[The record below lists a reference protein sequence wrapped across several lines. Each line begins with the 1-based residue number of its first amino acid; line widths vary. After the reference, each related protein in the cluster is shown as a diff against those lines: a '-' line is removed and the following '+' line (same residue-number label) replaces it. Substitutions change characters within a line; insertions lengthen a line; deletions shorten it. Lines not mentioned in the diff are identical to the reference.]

1 MAVMML
7 HDLVG
12 PNWVLH
18 AGEVYDF
25 DALREHHWIAC
36 GYCCEWTEDDQ
47 RIWEKNNP
55 YVNIDFNVTQN
66 GLSID
71 AER

>member
-1 MAVMML
+1 MAIMML
-7 HDLVG
+7 QDLVG

-36 GYCCEWTEDDQ
+36 GYACEWTEDDQ
-47 RIWEKNNP
+47 RRWEEST
-55 YVNIDFNVTQN
+55 VNIDLNVTQN
-66 GLSID
+66 GLHIETD
-71 AER
+71 R